1 MKDNI
6 IIYNNKSSIDDL
18 IIFFNNCTFNPTLL
32 NYIKYINQYCN
43 KLYTLSQRYELWD
56 MSNLVALIA
65 VYENNFPNAYIPI
78 VGVIDKFRGKGLG
91 DLLLNYTL
99 KQIENKRFKKVSLEV
114 YTNNIVAI
122 NLYRK
127 YGFIISQE
135 YGTKI
140 NMVKNFIN

>member
-122 NLYRK
+122 NLYTK
-127 YGFIISQE
+127 YGFIPLKLKYPNIIM
-135 YGTKI
+135 YKTF
-140 NMVKNFIN
+140 NY

>member
-6 IIYNNKSSIDDL
+6 IIYNNKSSIADL
-18 IIFFNNCTFNPTLL
+18 IIFFNNCTFKPSLL
-32 NYIKYINQYCN
+32 NYINNINQYCN
-43 KLYTLSQRYELWD
+43 KLYTLSQRYEIWD
-56 MSNLVALIA
+56 IRNLVALIA
-65 VYENNFPNAYIPI
+65 VYENKFPDAYIPI

-99 KQIENKRFKKVSLEV
+99 KQIENKRFQKVSLEV
-114 YTNNIVAI
+114 YSNNIIAI